1 MGNITNKIADKWF
14 WLHDIP
20 TSLVNGRFKV
30 CDGSFDFELSDE
42 EIRYRADLYI
52 QYLRKE
58 KQSKINF
65 EQDDFYKMV
74 NELVDIASMIT
85 DKYKKK

>member
-1 MGNITNKIADKWF
+1 MRNITNKIAEKWF

-20 TSLVNGRFKV
+20 TILVNNRLKY
-30 CDGSFDFELSDE
+30 CDGSFEFELSNE

-58 KQSKINF
+58 KQRTANDN
-65 EQDDFYKMV
+65 QDDFYKMV
-74 NELVDIASMIT
+74 EELLEIANNIT
-85 DKYKKK
+85 EKYNKK